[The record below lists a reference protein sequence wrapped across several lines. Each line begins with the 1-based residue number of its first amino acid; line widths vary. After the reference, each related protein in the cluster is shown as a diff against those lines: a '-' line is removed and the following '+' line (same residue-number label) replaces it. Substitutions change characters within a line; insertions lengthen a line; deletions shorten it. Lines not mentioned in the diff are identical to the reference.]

1 MPRLTITLNEERH
14 RALRRAAAE
23 SGRSMTEIIDEA
35 LAFYGL
41 KSSKSAADLI
51 ASARE
56 RAAMREQEAEL
67 LAVAET
73 RAARRGA

>member
-1 MPRLTITLNEERH
+1 MSDERH
-14 RALRRAAAE
+14 RALRQAAAA
-23 SGRSMTEIIDEA
+23 SGKSMAQIIDEA

-41 KSSKSAADLI
+41 ECNETAAALV

-56 RAAMREQEAEL
+56 RAAMDDDAAMG

-73 RAARRGA
+73 RAARAGRCK

>member
-1 MPRLTITLNEERH
+1 M
-14 RALRRAAAE
+14 AQ
-23 SGRSMTEIIDEA
+23 IIDEA

-41 KSSKSAADLI
+41 ECNETAAALV

-56 RAAMREQEAEL
+56 RAAMDDDAAMG

-73 RAARRGA
+73 RAARAGRCK